1 MRKSRLWNL
10 WLTGW
15 LGLAMAAVAVVAA
28 AAVEPP
34 CPPEEGVSPAEQL
47 VRCNGGFAERRRL
60 VATFQR
66 RLGLAGDAAVR
77 LADFL
82 AATDQALAHQGL
94 EASGP
99 EMRRIESGFIG
110 LLAQAPENPVIA
122 DEMSWFYGRSS
133 LDSPDPA
140 LLDLVARSPDPAR
153 LALRLSREAFNWL
166 GGTQILIA
174 ALAVRPEPAVLWN
187 EAARNLFERSSW
199 KMAFY
204 EEALRRLTA
213 GGRKRPVDPD
223 VATALAE
230 ALLDQQLQAGLAPR
244 AIATLRSLP
253 PAIRSRIEKGSTGNV
268 VAEVDGLPF
277 RGELRDLRLPLA
289 AAYLLTGDPRTA
301 AAWIA
306 RVPPK
311 PDGESDAERT
321 EKRADREI
329 IARSLSP
336 SSDDPFELLTSF
348 LAHGISGVGVT
359 GTGRLACARLAE
371 REGYPAVA
379 AYELRLQEQ
388 GDPNSDSD
396 SDPGFDPSRGLN
408 ARVRAA
414 AASVRVELD
423 KLDRTL
429 MDEEQGDRD
438 AARAGLGPDLSA
450 PLAAFVAAGQPGGV
464 LSTNL
469 RLFFFDRSGR
479 RAYAEWD
486 AGGSG
491 GQDLLQENDDGTWK
505 VEKVVDWMS

>member
-15 LGLAMAAVAVVAA
+15 LGLAVAA
-28 AAVEPP
+28 PAVEPS

-47 VRCNGGFAERRRL
+47 VRCNGGFAERQRL

-66 RLGLAGDAAVR
+66 RLGLSGETATQ
-77 LADFL
+77 LADLL
-82 AATDQALAHQGL
+82 AATDQVFAHQGR
-94 EASGP
+94 EASGL
-99 EMRRIESGFIG
+99 EIRRIESGFIG
-110 LLAQAPENPVIA
+110 LLAQVPENPVIA
-122 DEMSWFYGRSS
+122 DEMSWFYDRSS

-166 GGTQILIA
+166 GGAQILIA
-174 ALAVRPEPAVLWN
+174 ALAVRPEPAALWN
-187 EAARNLFERSSW
+187 EAARTLFERSSW

-223 VATALAE
+223 VAAALAE

-289 AAYLLTGDPRTA
+289 AAYVLTGDPRTA

-311 PDGESDAERT
+311 PDGESDAERK
-321 EKRADREI
+321 EKNDDREI
-329 IARSLSP
+329 LARALSS
-336 SSDDPFELLTSF
+336 SSDDPFELLTSS

-359 GTGRLACARLAE
+359 GMGRLACARLAE

-388 GDPNSDSD
+388 GDLGSESDSD
-396 SDPGFDPSRGLN
+396 LGFDPGRGLN
-408 ARVRAA
+408 ARVRGA
-414 AASVRVELD
+414 AASLRGEMD

-429 MDEEQGDRD
+429 RDEERADRD
-438 AARAGLGPDLSA
+438 MARTSLGPEVSA
-450 PLAAFVAAGQPGGV
+450 PLAAFVAARQPGGV
-464 LSTNL
+464 LPANLSTNL

-491 GQDLLQENDDGTWK
+491 EQDLLQENDDGTWK
-505 VEKVVDWMS
+505 VENVVDWMS